1 MYAIKAKEKT
11 EKRWAFLRPDGS
23 ETQLKIYAGQMT
35 KEQAEQNCI
44 SLTKLNPGFDFKAVE
59 L

>member
-1 MYAIKAKEKT
+1 MYAIKAKGKT

-23 ETQLKIYAGQMT
+23 ETQLKIHAAQMT

-44 SLTKLNPGFDFKAVE
+44 SLSKLNPDFEFKAVE